1 MKQKTKPKQKTLVI
15 EGPEEK
21 MMSYKIFA
29 TKQQKHKIPRLMN
42 VLT

>member
-21 MMSYKIFA
+21 MMSYKILQLNNKNTGF
-29 TKQQKHKIPRLMN
+29 QDLWMY
-42 VLT
+42 